1 MSQTTHSTKNKLKI
15 KRSPPKTA
23 NQAGDPLNFTKDMK
37 RLGIMTEVQGV

>member
-23 NQAGDPLNFTKDMK
+23 NQGDPLNFTKDMK